1 MSTPASYS
9 FLPWLRT
16 GVAGQVTAADLD
28 TTVKARAGV
37 NVALTLTGEALT
49 GPALTH
55 PVTRPVELYGPGDVV
70 GIDPREVIRTEPRD
84 WITNAEPNY
93 LAAVEFYDEDFPWR
107 YTPAAADPTGLRLRP
122 WIALIALAQDAEF
135 EEVKAHAERPLPS
148 ISVLAP
154 AVLPAAEE
162 LWAWSHVHVN
172 MSLAGPGGA
181 LASTD
186 MDQVLPR
193 LSAAVAADADVAY
206 SRLVCPR
213 HLQADTQYHAFVV
226 PVFETGR
233 LAGLGLDPAGAP
245 YATFSAWAD
254 YPGRQ
259 AGSDMPYYYRWY
271 FRTGDQGDFEYLAR
285 LLQPRV
291 VDARVGVRDIDVR
304 HPGDNL
310 RGITDP
316 VLGGVLRLGG
326 ALRVPRDSLDAGQQA
341 EADRYDH
348 WDQQPPAAVPYP
360 QPFQQDLAAF
370 VNLPDDYAQ
379 RTPLAV
385 NTDPSLGAVVNGDPD
400 PLLTAPLYGRW
411 HALTQRLLTNRDG
424 TAADPDDNWVHE
436 LNLDPRHRV
445 AAGFGTMVIQ
455 ANQERYMEAAWGQIG
470 DVLDANRRIRQAQL
484 SQQVAQG
491 WWAAQLTP
499 LLARAP
505 DRVLALTAPAARH
518 VLLRDSALS
527 ALSPAA
533 DELTP
538 AAAAASGAMTLR
550 SRLDASLIRPTVVS
564 VSMRRLTRPGSRLMR
579 ALPAGQAAAPL
590 LTRIDAGEISAA
602 PPVTTPA
609 GLVTTDELADTVPAP
624 PPALPGWL
632 LALERAIG
640 WRRWLLA
647 AFALAAAVAGVV
659 LLVAG
664 GAAGAAVGVVLLV
677 LAAAAA
683 AVAVAAAVAR
693 AKSRPSPADSLR
705 PAALTVAAVDRL
717 APAPGFV
724 LVAPGQPLPPPGGG
738 STDSPTAARFKSALR
753 DWHALHEASVAADVV
768 PLPVRYGAAGLA
780 SLAGATVAAVEP
792 AGTVPRRVL
801 GTITLPDHV
810 RADLGEQ
817 FTEVMAYPRI
827 DQPMYEPLKDIS
839 DELLLPNLNLIPQN
853 TVTLL
858 ETNQQFIEAYMVGL
872 NHEMARELLWRE
884 YPTDQRGTPFRQFWD
899 VRGARTA
906 PGLTAEQAAESLR
919 DIPPLHLWPIRS
931 HLGDHNSRAAPGGQ
945 QEAVL
950 VIRGELLK
958 KYPNAVIYA
967 QQARWQITGGVIDP
981 AKERILAPLTPA
993 QQDDPPPE
1001 LVKMPLYEA
1010 RTFPDIAFFGFD
1022 LTVDEARGGNGSQPD
1037 DPPGW
1042 FFCIKERPGEPR
1054 FGFDVDRDGSIQT
1067 VNDLAW
1073 PDAGAAEGAFISA
1086 AALASLTLAPLGAGD
1101 DEKSDQRADDLQV
1114 VAAPVSA
1121 ARWAYLLFQEPVLVA
1136 VHAAEML
1143 RPAAT

>member
-1 MSTPASYS
+1 MSTPSSYS

-16 GVAGQVTAADLD
+16 GVAGQITAADLD
-28 TTVKARAGV
+28 PAVKARAGV
-37 NVALTLTGEALT
+37 NVALTLSGEALN

-93 LAAVEFYDEDFPWR
+93 LAAIEFYDEDFPWR

-122 WIALIALAQDAEF
+122 WIALVVLEQDIDF

-148 ISVLAP
+148 ISVLIP
-154 AVLPAAEE
+154 AALPTAEE
-162 LWAWSHVHVN
+162 LWAWAHVHVN
-172 MSLAGPGGA
+172 TSLAGGGA

-186 MDQVLPR
+186 MGQVLPR
-193 LSAAVAADADVAY
+193 LSAEVAANADVAY

-213 HLQADTQYHAFVV
+213 HLKAGTQYHAFVV

-254 YPGRQ
+254 Y
-259 AGSDMPYYYRWY
+259 AGKPAGPDMPYYYRWY
-271 FRTGDQGDFEYLAR
+271 FRTGDQGDFEYLVR

-291 VDARVGVRDIDVR
+291 VDARVGVRNIDVR

-316 VLGGVLRLGG
+316 ILGGVLRLGG
-326 ALRVPRDSLDAGQQA
+326 ALRVPRDSLDAEQQA
-341 EADRYDH
+341 QADLYDN
-348 WDQQPPAAVPYP
+348 WDQQPPAALPYP

-379 RTPLAV
+379 RAPLAV
-385 NTDPSLGAVVNGDPD
+385 NTDPSLGAVVSGDPD

-424 TAADPDDNWVHE
+424 TAADPDDNWVHQ

-445 AAGFGTMVIQ
+445 AAGFGTRVIQ

-491 WWAAQLTP
+491 WWATQLSP
-499 LLARAP
+499 LLAQAP
-505 DRVLALTAPAARH
+505 DRALALTAPAGRH
-518 VLLRDSALS
+518 VLLRDSAL
-527 ALSPAA
+527 
-533 DELTP
+533 TTQ
-538 AAAAASGAMTLR
+538 AAAAATAADAMTLR
-550 SRLDASLIRPTVVS
+550 LRLDASLVRPAVVS
-564 VSMRRLTRPGSRLMR
+564 VPMRRLTRPGSRLMR
-579 ALPAGQAAAPL
+579 ALPASVADTPL

-602 PPVTTPA
+602 PPVTTPP

-624 PPALPGWL
+624 PPSLPGWL
-632 LALERAIG
+632 LTLKRTIP
-640 WRRWLLA
+640 WLPWLL
-647 AFALAAAVAGVV
+647 
-659 LLVAG
+659 
-664 GAAGAAVGVVLLV
+664 
-677 LAAAAA
+677 A
-683 AVAVAAAVAR
+683 AVAVAAAVAGAALLVAGGAAGMTAGVVLLALAVLAAAAAVAVAR
-693 AKSRPSPADSLR
+693 ATPVPSPADLLR

-717 APAPGFV
+717 PPAPGFV
-724 LVAPGQPLPPPGGG
+724 LVTPGQPVPAPGGG

-768 PLPVRYGAAGLA
+768 TPPIRYGAAGLA
-780 SLAGATVAAVEP
+780 RLASATVAAVEP
-792 AGTVPRRVL
+792 AATVPRRVL
-801 GTITLPDHV
+801 GTISLPGHIS
-810 RADLGEQ
+810 ADLGGQ

-858 ETNQQFIEAYMVGL
+858 ETNQPFIEAYMVGL

-884 YPTDQRGTPFRQFWD
+884 YPTDQRGTVFRQFWD

-919 DIPPLHLWPIRS
+919 DIPPLHLWPLRS
-931 HLGDHNSRAAPGGQ
+931 HLGDHNSRATPGRQ

-967 QQARWQITGGVIDP
+967 QQAQWQTTGGVIDP
-981 AKERILAPLTPA
+981 SKERILAPLTPA
-993 QQDDPPPE
+993 QEDDPPPD

-1054 FGFDVDRDGSIQT
+1054 FGFDVDRDGPIQT

-1073 PDAGAAEGAFISA
+1073 PDAGAAEGAFVSA
-1086 AALASLTLAPLGAGD
+1086 AALGSITLAPLGTGD
-1101 DEKSDQRADDLQV
+1101 DEKTDQRADDLQV

-1121 ARWAYLLFQEPVLVA
+1121 ARWAYLLFQAPVLVA

-1143 RPAAT
+1143 RPATT